1 MYTFSDPT
9 WDTERTGKPDPLPV
23 LSELFGV
30 AYGLEDCG
38 SPVTW
43 IFGRTTDGTYIAHAH
58 STRKNHK
65 ILNSEQ
71 ELRNLMRWFKSK
83 NWTMWSAKPT
93 TTDIIGNARDVVRLI
108 TKKSPGMDFTS

>member
-83 NWTMWSAKPT
+83 NWTIWNAKPEI
-93 TTDIIGNARDVVRLI
+93 DIMGNPADVVRLI
-108 TKKSPGMDFTS
+108 RNKSQGMIFTS